1 MAMALSFPLGRSLLR
16 FSVAEA
22 SSPSTSHDQVPV
34 EDLYATLT
42 SWLHTLGRLGS
53 DLDRFDDLGVFLDHI
68 AACTASMLG
77 YDFAMVL
84 TMDDS
89 GVLHSAGSY
98 GLTSEYVRNVWIPP
112 ARAGLHPWTP
122 VREAYRTGEPAM
134 VSDVDREPRLQ
145 YFHAVFRRQGV
156 RSYACFPL
164 RSPDGCQGV
173 LTVYRR
179 TPHEFSALEVNLM
192 SALAGFAASAVRT
205 ARLRQ
210 ERDAQIAQQQVLLR
224 YRERSE
230 DIHDTLMRVVLSRQG
245 LGGIVT
251 ALAELLE
258 GAVLIEDTAGR
269 ILALANRDEARE
281 DMRQLVRAAASRQAG
296 VGAADD
302 RGRLQ
307 RAPVV
312 VDGAEV
318 AVVRAMVGPR
328 LDGVLVRQALGHGAV
343 AAALHLLGEHVQ
355 QQGRQRTD
363 SELLCELE
371 ALRPGE
377 TLDDLLART
386 ERLGYRMR
394 GRIGILLVGSLTRTA
409 PEMRSTL
416 LAALRTRLTG
426 AVRGTF
432 VGARGTGLAVI
443 LPQDDEGDPE
453 IGDVASD
460 MAGMVSEIDPSGE
473 VRVVIAGDCT
483 GVDRI
488 AEHLEFA
495 DGLLRLAG
503 AERPPRRTTTRTIDG
518 RKLGIYRVLASSTE
532 TARLA
537 ELRDQILGPLLAY
550 DRKHRGDL
558 VRTLDCF
565 LRNGMRVKETARELV
580 IHVNSLAYRL
590 RRAEEI
596 LGLEVRN
603 ADDMVQVQFAIQL
616 DAVLH
621 DRDRRD

>member
-1 MAMALSFPLGRSLLR
+1 MALSFPLDRSRLRLCPDGGGLL
-16 FSVAEA
+16 SA
-22 SSPSTSHDQVPV
+22 PHGQVPI

-42 SWLHTLGRLGS
+42 SWLQTLGRLGS
-53 DLDRFDDLGVFLDHI
+53 ELDHFDDLGEFLDHI
-68 AACTASMLG
+68 AASTAGMLG

-84 TMDDS
+84 TMDDR
-89 GVLHSAGSY
+89 GVLRSAGSY

-112 ARAGLHPWTP
+112 PRAGLHPWTP

-134 VSDVDREPRLQ
+134 VPDVHREPRLH

-164 RSPDGCQGV
+164 RSPGGCQGI
-173 LTVYRR
+173 LTVYLR
-179 TPHEFSALEVNLM
+179 TPHEFSPVEVDLM
-192 SALAGFAASAVRT
+192 SALAGFAASAVRA

-210 ERDAQIAQQQVLLR
+210 ERDARIAEQQVLLR
-224 YRERSE
+224 YRERSA

-245 LGGIVT
+245 LGGIVA
-251 ALAELLE
+251 ALADLLE
-258 GAVLIEDTAGR
+258 GAVLIEDTGGR
-269 ILALANRDEARE
+269 ILALANRDEGRE
-281 DMRQLVRAAASRQAG
+281 DVRRLVRAAAGRQAG
-296 VGAADD
+296 VPADEAG
-302 RGRLQ
+302 GRLHC
-307 RAPVV
+307 APVV

-318 AVVRAMVGPR
+318 AMVRAMAGSR

-343 AAALHLLGEHVQ
+343 AAALHLLGEQVQ

-363 SELLCELE
+363 AELLCELE
-371 ALRPGE
+371 GLRPGE
-377 TLDDLLART
+377 PLDDLLARA

-394 GRIGILLVGSLTRTA
+394 ERLAVLLVDSPARTA
-409 PEMRSTL
+409 PEVRSRL
-416 LAALRTRLTG
+416 LAALRARLTG
-426 AVRGTF
+426 TIPGAF
-432 VGARGTGLAVI
+432 VGARGAGLAVI
-443 LPQDDEGDPE
+443 VPQDDDQGDPE
-453 IGDVASD
+453 IGDVARHL
-460 MAGMVSEIDPSGE
+460 AGTVGEIDPSGE
-473 VRVVIAGDCT
+473 VRVVIAGART

-488 AEHLEFA
+488 AEHLQFA

-503 AERPPRRTTTRTIDG
+503 ADRPPRRTTARTIDG

-550 DRKHRGDL
+550 DHKHRSDL

-565 LRNGMRVKETARELV
+565 LRNGMRAKETARELV

-603 ADDMVQVQFAIQL
+603 ADDMVQVQLAIQL
-616 DAVLH
+616 DAVL
-621 DRDRRD
+621 RG

>member
-1 MAMALSFPLGRSLLR
+1 MALSFPLGRSLLR
-16 FSVAEA
+16 FSVDGAN
-22 SSPSTSHDQVPV
+22 SPSTSHDQVPV

-53 DLDRFDDLGVFLDHI
+53 DLDRFDDLGEFLEHI

-84 TMDDS
+84 TMDDNE
-89 GVLHSAGSY
+89 VLHSAGSY

-134 VSDVDREPRLQ
+134 VSDVHREPRLQ

-258 GAVLIEDTAGR
+258 GAVLIEDTVGR
-269 ILALANRDEARE
+269 ILALANRDEGRE
-281 DMRQLVRAAASRQAG
+281 DVRRLVRAAASQQVG
-296 VGAADD
+296 VSRAAVE
-302 RGRLQ
+302 GLHY
-307 RAPVV
+307 APVV

-318 AVVRAMVGPR
+318 AMIRAMVGPR

-343 AAALHLLGEHVQ
+343 AAALHLLGEQVQ

-363 SELLCELE
+363 AELLNELE

-377 TLDDLLART
+377 MLDDLLART

-394 GRIGILLVGSLTRTA
+394 GRIGILLVGSPTRTA
-409 PEMRSTL
+409 HEVRSTL
-416 LAALRTRLTG
+416 LAALRARLTG
-426 AVRGTF
+426 AVRGAF

-443 LPQDDEGDPE
+443 LPRDGDRGDPE
-453 IGDVASD
+453 IGDVARD
-460 MAGMVSEIDPSGE
+460 LAGTISQIDHSGE
-473 VRVVIAGDCT
+473 VRVVIAGDCP
-483 GVDRI
+483 GVDRV
-488 AEHLEFA
+488 AEYLEFA

-503 AERPPRRTTTRTIDG
+503 ADRPPRRTTARTIDG

-537 ELRDQILGPLLAY
+537 ELRAQILGPLLAY
-550 DRKHRGDL
+550 DHKHRGDL

-616 DAVLH
+616 DAVLR